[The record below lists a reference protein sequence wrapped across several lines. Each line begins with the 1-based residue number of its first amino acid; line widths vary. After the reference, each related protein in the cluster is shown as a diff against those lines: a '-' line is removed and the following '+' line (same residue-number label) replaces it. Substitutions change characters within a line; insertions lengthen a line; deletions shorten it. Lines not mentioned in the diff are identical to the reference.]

1 MEKVERFKWSYVLYT
16 AVPLAL
22 YFTLIYVKPKLV
34 FQYPGYPSTPT
45 PVPPEETTTPAP
57 APSPAPTT
65 IPSEAQPF
73 VDAASK
79 IEQIDSMTGPQAV
92 ETLIEVSRTLR
103 DNYNNLLMIALNKT
117 INRVN
122 ADNQAYPTQ
131 DLKNQVISTI
141 TSMINRI
148 VVRV

>member
-1 MEKVERFKWSYVLYT
+1 MEKINWKDSLFFVIPLASYVASNT
-16 AVPLAL
+16 I
-22 YFTLIYVKPKLV
+22 FKPKQV
-34 FQYPGYPSTPT
+34 AYQPPAQQPTSPSPT
-45 PVPPEETTTPAP
+45 
-57 APSPAPTT
+57 PSPAPS

-73 VDAASK
+73 VDATLK

-92 ETLIEVSRTLR
+92 ETLIDISRTLR

-122 ADNQAYPTQ
+122 ADNQAYPTE

>member
-1 MEKVERFKWSYVLYT
+1 MEKINWKDSLFFVIPLASYV
-16 AVPLAL
+16 AL
-22 YFTLIYVKPKLV
+22 NAIFKPSA
-34 FQYPGYPSTPT
+34 QQP
-45 PVPPEETTTPAP
+45 TTPSP
-57 APSPAPTT
+57 PS

-73 VDAASK
+73 VDAALK

-92 ETLIEVSRTLR
+92 ETLIDVSRTLR

-122 ADNQAYPTQ
+122 ADNLAYPTEE
-131 DLKNQVISTI
+131 LKNQVISTI
-141 TSMINRI
+141 TSMINKI

>member
-1 MEKVERFKWSYVLYT
+1 MEKINWKDSLFFVIPLASYV
-16 AVPLAL
+16 AL
-22 YFTLIYVKPKLV
+22 NAIFKPSA
-34 FQYPGYPSTPT
+34 QQPT
-45 PVPPEETTTPAP
+45 
-57 APSPAPTT
+57 APSPAPSPTPSPT
-65 IPSEAQPF
+65 PSIPSEAQPF
-73 VDAASK
+73 VDAALK

-92 ETLIEVSRTLR
+92 ETLIDVSRTLR
-103 DNYNNLLMIALNKT
+103 DNYNNLLMLALNKT

-122 ADNQAYPTQ
+122 ADNLAYPTQ

>member
-1 MEKVERFKWSYVLYT
+1 MEKVERFKWNYVLYT

-45 PVPPEETTTPAP
+45 PVPPEETTAP
-57 APSPAPTT
+57 APSTAPTTT

-73 VDAASK
+73 VDAALK

-92 ETLIEVSRTLR
+92 ETLIEVSRTLVAS
-103 DNYNNLLMIALNKT
+103 YNNLLMIALNKT

-141 TSMINRI
+141 TGMINRI
-148 VVRV
+148 VVKV